1 MCTNPPV
8 LNSTNTSPYCS
19 PNNVHVSTFQ
29 HTPTPSHCSPSWKLE
44 RTQTHRDPPE
54 REMPH
59 PPTTTLDHQSPHY
72 RARLYLCIP
81 CTTLTGLCIIVLVGC
96 VVCIIRAHHSP
107 HYCPLHRNVI
117 AQSAPGKNIFPHEM
131 QGIACIPHS
140 NSSTWEKSLSSCDA
154 RNCPGYISLT
164 VFHGKIFFHT
174 MQGIAWIS
182 NSFWILM
189 YWPVYQTLCYWAHLF
204 YFII

>member
-19 PNNVHVSTFQ
+19 PNNVHVSTFHQ
-29 HTPTPSHCSPSWKLE
+29 HLPIALPPKVGANSNAPRPT
-44 RTQTHRDPPE
+44 RE

-72 RARLYLCIP
+72 RARLYLYIP
-81 CTTLTGLCIIVLVGC
+81 CITLTGLCIIVLVGC

-131 QGIACIPHS
+131 QGI
-140 NSSTWEKSLSSCDA
+140 T
-154 RNCPGYISLT
+154 
-164 VFHGKIFFHT
+164 
-174 MQGIAWIS
+174 
-182 NSFWILM
+182 
-189 YWPVYQTLCYWAHLF
+189 
-204 YFII
+204 